1 MDTVE
6 AVIAMIGNLEE
17 TPDNYQAVRAL
28 KRISTNLRAI
38 VQNVEATA

>member
-17 TPDNYQAVRAL
+17 TTENCLEVRAL

>member
-17 TPDNYQAVRAL
+17 TTENYLEVRAL
-28 KRISTNLRAI
+28 KRIRTNLRAI
-38 VQNVEATA
+38 VQNMEATA